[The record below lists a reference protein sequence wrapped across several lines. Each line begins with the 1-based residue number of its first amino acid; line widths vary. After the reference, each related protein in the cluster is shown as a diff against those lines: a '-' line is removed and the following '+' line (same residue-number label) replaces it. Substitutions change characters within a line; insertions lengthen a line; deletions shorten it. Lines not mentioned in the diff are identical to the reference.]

1 MNCPTCKKKRREKVK
16 LKTDRAGNLACPVC
30 KQVHLKRL
38 CNHIY
43 LRRRGETDNEAGL
56 QSLIDQR
63 DR

>member
-1 MNCPTCKKKRREKVK
+1 MNCPTCKKERQARIR

-38 CNHIY
+38 CNHVY
-43 LRRRGETDNEAGL
+43 LRRRGKTGEDRGF

-63 DR
+63 EE